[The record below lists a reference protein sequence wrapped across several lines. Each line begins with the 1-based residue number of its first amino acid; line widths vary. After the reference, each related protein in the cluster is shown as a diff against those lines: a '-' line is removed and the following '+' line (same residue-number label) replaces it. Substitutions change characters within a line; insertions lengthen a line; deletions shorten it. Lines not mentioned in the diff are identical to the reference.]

1 MADVVLY
8 DCDARGV
15 ATATLNRPEVRNAYN
30 GELIDGLTA
39 AAARAAEDPAVRL
52 LLIRGQGPHFA
63 AGADLKW
70 VRSVA
75 AASPEENLEVS
86 RRTAEAVRG
95 LNELAK
101 PTVALVHGG
110 CFGGA
115 TGIIAA
121 CDVVVASEDAMFA
134 ITEVYWGLVPDI
146 ITPQLNDAMGLRQ
159 VRRYALSGERFR
171 AAEARRIGLVH
182 EVCPT
187 GGLDAAAAP
196 IIAGLLRAAP
206 EAVSGTKRTALECA
220 GALLGEARLEPLLQR
235 HSIKRQS
242 EEASEGLATFAA
254 KQDPGWV
261 VK

>member
-1 MADVVLY
+1 MSDIVLY

-15 ATATLNRPEVRNAYN
+15 ATVTLNRPEVRNAYN
-30 GELIDGLTA
+30 GDLIDGLTA
-39 AAARAAEDPAVRL
+39 AVTRGAEDPAARVIL
-52 LLIRGQGPHFA
+52 LRGNGPHFA

-70 VRSVA
+70 IRAIA
-75 AASPEENLEVS
+75 AGSPEENLAVS
-86 RRTAEAVRG
+86 RRTADAVRG

-110 CFGGA
+110 CFGGG
-115 TGIIAA
+115 TGIVAA

-159 VRRYALSGERFR
+159 VRRYALSGERFD

-182 EVCPT
+182 EVCPA
-187 GGLDAAAAP
+187 GGLDVAAAP
-196 IIAGLLRAAP
+196 IIDGLLRAAP
-206 EAVSGTKRTALECA
+206 AAVSGTKRTALACA
-220 GALLGEARLEPLLQR
+220 GAMLGGEPFEDLLQS
-235 HSIKRQS
+235 HSLKRQS
-242 EEASEGLATFAA
+242 DEATEGLAAFAA

-261 VK
+261 PK

>member
-1 MADVVLY
+1 MSDVVLY
-8 DCDARGV
+8 DCDDRGV

-30 GELIDGLTA
+30 GELIEGLIA
-39 AAARAAEDPAVRL
+39 AAGRAAEDPAVRV
-52 LLIRGQGPHFA
+52 LLIRGNGKHFA

-75 AASPEENLEVS
+75 EQSPEANFAVS
-86 RRTAEAVRG
+86 SRTAEAVCG

-115 TGIIAA
+115 VGIVAA

-159 VRRYALSGERFR
+159 VRRYALSGERFD

-187 GGLDAAAAP
+187 GGLNEAAAP
-196 IIAGLLRAAP
+196 IVAGLLRAAP
-206 EAVSGTKRTALECA
+206 EAVSGTKRTALDCA
-220 GALLGEARLEPLLQR
+220 GARLDEARLEPLLQS
-235 HSIKRQS
+235 HSLKRQS
-242 EEASEGLATFAA
+242 DEASEGLAAFAA
-254 KQDPGWV
+254 KQDPSWV
-261 VK
+261 PK